1 MKRLIL
7 LLVLLPSFVQA
18 EDGESKIEFL
28 RMSYSEFLGIE
39 SFGEIRVIFEGED
52 AEKIGLDEDEL
63 SDFLRLKFKNNFA
76 GIPYKEEPD
85 ESFEILLD
93 EERQSK
99 IGSFVVTVWIV
110 GTDQP
115 IVYHM
120 TATVDSWEFEGGF
133 ESTVLG
139 YGNKATVPETIR
151 TTITEMV
158 EKAAIM
164 FFKVRGEL

>member
-18 EDGESKIEFL
+18 EDGEFNIEFFQVI
-28 RMSYSEFLGIE
+28 YSGFLSIE

-76 GIPYKEEPD
+76 EIPYKEEPD
-85 ESFEILLD
+85 ESFEILQD
-93 EERQSK
+93 EELQSK

-115 IVYHM
+115 IAYHM
-120 TATVDSWEFEGGF
+120 TARVDSWEFERGW
-133 ESTVLG
+133 ENAVLG
-139 YGNKATVPETIR
+139 YGNKATVPETVK
-151 TTITEMV
+151 TTITEWV
-158 EKAAIM
+158 EEAAIM